1 MVSVR
6 HFVALK
12 NGNKGSAAS
21 VQVNDEVNKTKRRGG
36 LGRGGV
42 GKEEEKQEGIVG
54 KIETCYV
61 IYLVLKYTLSPNPDM
76 NQQPKNP
83 TQIQRNGADVVGTHF
98 GIVYPK

>member
-36 LGRGGV
+36 LGRGGL
-42 GKEEEKQEGIVG
+42 GKRKKSRRE
-54 KIETCYV
+54 
-61 IYLVLKYTLSPNPDM
+61 
-76 NQQPKNP
+76 
-83 TQIQRNGADVVGTHF
+83 
-98 GIVYPK
+98 